1 MEISKCIQRVMH
13 NVAANICQAQQ
24 MEVQE
29 ARAKKKVITEPK
41 TTLFGLLV
49 CLIQDPTCPIFLTL
63 ANIVSGFCFVFTVSF
78 TIGGIAKRF
87 IAILHFHILLA
98 LLRRQLNHT
107 GPLT

>member
-1 MEISKCIQRVMH
+1 MEISNCIQRVIH

-29 ARAKKKVITEPK
+29 AHAKVMTEPK
-41 TTLFGLLV
+41 TTLCCQLV
-49 CLIQDPTCPIFLTL
+49 YLIQDPTYIIILTL
-63 ANIVSGFCFVFTVSF
+63 ANIVSGFCFVFTVF
-78 TIGGIAKRF
+78 LTIGGIAKRF
-87 IAILHFHILLA
+87 IAILHLHILLA